1 VQWADALPGLLI
13 GLPTGLGT
21 GLVVT
26 MVLAARR
33 DSPGREPAGPGGQRN
48 AAGPLWLG
56 VLGAV
61 VASGSFAAVLTFAVR
76 ALSGRGH
83 EVAVGLLSVLA
94 AVLVTTMIVWM
105 RQAAAGRGARLRAQ
119 VAASAGIGAGALT
132 LTAFLMLVP
141 EALVTTLFVWA
152 VAEAPASPAAPLAG
166 VGLGLAAGVAGC
178 WLLQRQAVRLD
189 LATFFSRTAIAM
201 IVIAAGLLAH
211 GLGDLQGAGWLP
223 GQWWVAFNLNS
234 WWVSLISGLTELPAR
249 MTVLQVVAWVAGLA
263 LVLPAFVRGRGAAAS
278 PAPAA
283 PAKPAGRRWQRIAA
297 RPGWLVTGGVLV
309 APVLV
314 AGLVIAA
321 LPASAAAAAP
331 TSVTVTSGGCAPQ
344 WSSGHTGAQTF
355 DVDNQ
360 SGMAGEV
367 FLDNAAGSVVANIET
382 IGPATTVAMPVSL
395 GPGSYRFVCLMAS
408 GRTTRSA
415 PVQVAGRWEP
425 TTTPVQPV
433 TVAELNGPNQQYQAY
448 VAAELVTL
456 QGDVSRIETDLTAGN
471 LTAARQDWLTAQM
484 DWERVG
490 ASYDSFGAPGLAV
503 DGLPGGLPLG
513 VNDPNFTG
521 LHRLEYGLYHGQSPA
536 ELLSVAETLGGD
548 IITVQALLTT
558 GGSGLTGDPTN
569 LPIRAHEI
577 LEDALRDHLSGIDNE
592 GAGAAYPET
601 YADTQV
607 TATVLGELQPLIT
620 ARMPRLMPVLRT
632 QLAALQAALLATQ
645 SGGQWVGVSQVP
657 QAASEQV
664 DAAIGALLQNLDI
677 IPNLLETPPS
687 EAPCQPSPSTPC
699 PGGDNF

>member
-1 VQWADALPGLLI
+1 MQWADGLPSLLI
-13 GLPTGLGT
+13 GLSAGFGA

-26 MVLAARR
+26 MALAALPDPARR
-33 DSPGREPAGPGGQRN
+33 ISPA
-48 AAGPLWLG
+48 PLWLG
-56 VLGAV
+56 ALAAVIACGA
-61 VASGSFAAVLTFAVR
+61 FAAVLTFALR
-76 ALSGRGH
+76 ALSSRAQEG
-83 EVAVGLLSVLA
+83 AVGLLSVLA
-94 AVLVTTMIVWM
+94 AALATATIF
-105 RQAAAGRGARLRAQ
+105 RIRRTAARRGAHLRAE
-119 VAASAGIGAGALT
+119 VAASAAVGTGALT
-132 LTAFLMLVP
+132 LTAFLMLVG
-141 EALVTTLFVWA
+141 EGLVTTLFVWA
-152 VAEAPASPAAPLAG
+152 AAKAPASPAVSSTGPLAAA
-166 VGLGLAAGVAGC
+166 GLGLAAGAVLC
-178 WLLQRQAVRLD
+178 WPLRRQTVRVD
-189 LATFFSRTAIAM
+189 LARFFSRTAIAM
-201 IVIAAGLLAH
+201 IVIAAGVLVH

-234 WWVSLISGLTELPAR
+234 WWVSLISGLTELAPR
-249 MTVLQVVAWVAGLA
+249 MTVLQVFAWVACLA
-263 LVLPAFVRGRGAAAS
+263 VVLPAFVRGRGAAAS
-278 PAPAA
+278 AAA
-283 PAKPAGRRWQRIAA
+283 PAGPAGPAGGRWQRIAA
-297 RPGWLVTGGVLV
+297 RPGWLVAGGLLV
-309 APVLV
+309 APALV
-314 AGLVIAA
+314 AALAIAA
-321 LPASAAAAAP
+321 LPASAAAASP
-331 TSVTVTSGGCAPQ
+331 TSVTMTSGGCAPQ

-355 DVDNQ
+355 DVGNQ

-415 PVQVAGRWEP
+415 PVQVTGRWEP
-425 TTTPVQPV
+425 TTTPVKPV

-448 VAAELVTL
+448 VIAELVTL
-456 QGDVSRIETDLTAGN
+456 QGDVSRIEADLAAGN
-471 LTAARQDWLTAQM
+471 LTAARQDWLTAQL

-521 LHRLEYGLYHGQSPA
+521 LHRLEYGLYHGQSAA
-536 ELLSVAETLGGD
+536 ELQSVAETLSGD

-558 GGSGLTGDPTN
+558 GSSGLDGDPTN

-577 LEDALRDHLSGIDNE
+577 IEDALRDHLSGIDNE

-620 ARMPRLMPVLRT
+620 ARMPKLMPVLRT

-645 SGGQWVGVSQVP
+645 SGGQWVPVSQVP

-664 DAAIGALLQNLDI
+664 DATIGALLQNLDI

-687 EAPCQPSPSTPC
+687 QAPCQPSPTTPC